1 MKRQIQKRKVLLV
14 KVITQITRKGNTKN
28 KQIDN
33 KMILT
38 AKLRK
43 RNSYLHNKSSGRVAK
58 SVVKPTLGTRGFPRV
73 RREFSVLAEAARKKT

>member
-1 MKRQIQKRKVLLV
+1 
-14 KVITQITRKGNTKN
+14 
-28 KQIDN
+28 
-33 KMILT
+33 MILT

-58 SVVKPTLGTRGFPRV
+58 SVVKPTLGTRGFPRL